1 MVCFLTSKMNNQGNR
16 QNVNNLLLCN
26 ILEVKKKK
34 KDIPQKRGSM
44 ENITEE
50 YLERTKIIIQTEED
64 KEQQIEESV

>member
-26 ILEVKKKK
+26 ILEVKKK